1 MSRVSRHL
9 TFVLGAALLVAPAF
23 IAPALAAQPGP
34 GAGDRPSQGASPRG
48 RSAAGVTQLLNAR
61 RELELTPRQVAQL
74 DSIERVQMAE
84 HKALNERLRPV
95 RDSIA
100 QRVRSGDRTPE
111 FRDSIRAQARSRME
125 ANRPLLD
132 EQRKRDSSR
141 HVAAERVMND
151 TQRQRVRE
159 MQAERRG
166 FERGMREGR
175 GQRGGAS
182 VRGDRGGMRGGMSRP
197 QGGQSGP
204 AGVRGPQGPGAR
216 GGRGGMPPRPPV
228 DRDSNDR

>member
-9 TFVLGAALLVAPAF
+9 TFVMAGALFVAPALM
-23 IAPALAAQPGP
+23 APALAAQ
-34 GAGDRPSQGASPRG
+34 AGRNAG
-48 RSAAGVTQLLNAR
+48 GVTQLLNSR

-84 HKALNERLRPV
+84 HKTFNERMRPV

-100 QRVRSGDRTPE
+100 QRARSGNRTPE
-111 FRDSIRAQARSRME
+111 FRDSVRAQARSRME

-141 HVAAERVMND
+141 HVAAERVLND

-175 GQRGGAS
+175 G
-182 VRGDRGGMRGGMSRP
+182 RGGMRRP

-204 AGVRGPQGPGAR
+204 AGVRGPQGPGGR

-228 DRDSNDR
+228 ELH